1 MEVNRLNSYEKLYK
15 RILACLLSLFIGGMF
30 CINVFTPNRT
40 YSDSENRML
49 EQFPPFSIQN
59 LLEKNFTPTYEK
71 YISDQF
77 LYRDFWIS
85 LKSNIDRTIGKKEF
99 NGVYLGK
106 NDILLQKFI
115 RPEKQDMNSKINA
128 INTFQLANPAVKT
141 HVMLV
146 PTAISMLKDALP
158 KYISSEDELFSIN
171 QVRKSLNTDIHF
183 IDVYPL
189 LSSKRQE
196 ELYYKTDHHWTTKGA
211 FYAYLEL
218 SKSLNFNPHKKESFT
233 INKITHHFYGSLYSK
248 TGFSH
253 IKPDSI
259 ELYEPKEAIDYKVA
273 YMDEGVTSNSVYE
286 MENIK
291 KKDKYSVFFNGN
303 HPLVKMTTENTNG
316 KKLLVIKDSYAN
328 ALLPFLLPHYSE
340 IHVIDLRYF
349 NEDVA
354 LYLQNNNI
362 HELLLLYNAMTFF
375 EDPSITNLS
384 K

>member
-1 MEVNRLNSYEKLYK
+1 MKNYTSAYWY
-15 RILACLLSLFIGGMF
+15 CLLSLFIGGMF

-49 EQFPPFSIQN
+49 EQFPQFTIQN
-59 LLEKNFTPTYEK
+59 LFDKKFTPTYEK

-106 NDILLQKFI
+106 NDILLQKFT
-115 RPEKQDMNSKINA
+115 RPEKQDMTSKINA

-146 PTAISMLKDALP
+146 PTAISMLKDTLP

-171 QVRKSLNTDIHF
+171 QVRKSLNTDINF

-218 SKSLNFNPHKKESFT
+218 SKSLNFNPNKKESFT

-259 ELYEPKEAIDYKVA
+259 ELYEPKEAINYKVA

-303 HPLVKMTTENTNG
+303 HPLVKMTTKNTNG

-328 ALLPFLLPHYSE
+328 ALLPFLLSHYSE
-340 IHVIDLRYF
+340 IHVMDLRYY

-362 HELLLLYNAMTFF
+362 HEMLLLYNAITFF